1 MSLRPLLFVTG
12 LISACFVVGCGGGD
26 GGPVEALVPVG
37 GKLLVDGEPLDGVLM
52 TFIPVGSKNSRGG
65 SGTTDASGVFTITDL
80 DQNLPGLPSGKY
92 IIAYSRMRLP
102 DGSAAPEPDP
112 DKPGIIQ
119 IETLPEHLQ
128 TPDENVSVEIPQDGN
143 TKLEL
148 KISLK
153 K

>member
-1 MSLRPLLFVTG
+1 
-12 LISACFVVGCGGGD
+12 
-26 GGPVEALVPVG
+26 
-37 GKLLVDGEPLDGVLM
+37 M

-92 IIAYSRMRLP
+92 IIAYSMMRLP